1 MSKINL
7 YSFIIVAPAIIF
19 SVRLIL
25 EEVANMLAI
34 SDYAKQL
41 NWINQLIRK
50 ITRTE
55 VKQSEINEELVSI
68 LQMLSIMVSAGASPM
83 SAMKYVSKRSEGILP
98 SLIKQSFRKYEDGRT
113 LTQTLDFIA
122 TATGSSQVRRLTNSI
137 QIAIHRGTPIL
148 EVLNNQVLA
157 LNKQMNFNL
166 MKLSGK
172 SEITLLIPVVF
183 LILPVSIS
191 FAIWP
196 SIYGLNQAGF

>member
-1 MSKINL
+1 MSKINF
-7 YSFIIVAPAIIF
+7 YSFIFVVPAIIF
-19 SVRLIL
+19 SFKLIL
-25 EEVANMLAI
+25 EEAANMLAI
-34 SDYAKQL
+34 SDYAEQL
-41 NWINQLIRK
+41 KWINQLIRK
-50 ITRTE
+50 ITRSE
-55 VKQSEINEELVSI
+55 IKQSEINEELVSI
-68 LQMLSIMVSAGASPM
+68 LQMLSIMVSAGESPM
-83 SAMKYVSKRSEGILP
+83 SAIRYVSKRSEGILP
-98 SLIKQSFRKYEDGRT
+98 SLIKQSFVKYEDGRT

-157 LNKQMNFNL
+157 LNKQINFNL

>member
-7 YSFIIVAPAIIF
+7 YSFILVAPAIIF

-50 ITRTE
+50 ISRTE

-68 LQMLSIMVSAGASPM
+68 LQMLSIMVSAGESPM
-83 SAMKYVSKRSEGILP
+83 SAMKYVAKRSEGILP
-98 SLIKQSFRKYEDGRT
+98 SLIKQSFMKYEDGRT

-122 TATGSSQVRRLTNSI
+122 TATGSSQVRRLTNSM

-157 LNKQMNFNL
+157 LNKQINFNL

>member
-7 YSFIIVAPAIIF
+7 YSFILVAPAIIF

-68 LQMLSIMVSAGASPM
+68 LQMLSIMVSAGESPM
-83 SAMKYVSKRSEGILP
+83 SAMKYVSKDL
-98 SLIKQSFRKYEDGRT
+98 K
-113 LTQTLDFIA
+113 
-122 TATGSSQVRRLTNSI
+122 
-137 QIAIHRGTPIL
+137 
-148 EVLNNQVLA
+148 
-157 LNKQMNFNL
+157 
-166 MKLSGK
+166 
-172 SEITLLIPVVF
+172 
-183 LILPVSIS
+183 
-191 FAIWP
+191 
-196 SIYGLNQAGF
+196 GFYLV